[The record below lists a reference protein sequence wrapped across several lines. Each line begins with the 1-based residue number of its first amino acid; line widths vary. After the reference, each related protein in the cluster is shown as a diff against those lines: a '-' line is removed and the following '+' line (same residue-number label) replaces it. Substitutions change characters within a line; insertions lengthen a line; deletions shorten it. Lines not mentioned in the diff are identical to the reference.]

1 MKNTQET
8 TFLMA
13 AFIAFLLCMPGL
25 SSGQWFSNPG
35 ANIGKKNLVVG
46 AEYSQVMHSYELDV
60 NELPTVNERFKL
72 KVTAGLTNW
81 LDLYVE
87 GGGAGLMLDY
97 KENDANT
104 VKNFDSDYKAGLG
117 LGARVRLLNFP
128 NSQTRVFLQGGC
140 FYFKTDDTIEKE
152 DNNNRTIMN
161 RDMKWADLYV
171 GLGVVKRI
179 DFMDVSFGVGFS
191 EIKWWYRDAIE
202 IHEGYGTYFPDKKP
216 WRDSFEISNPVF
228 GFLGLDF
235 ILPYEY
241 RVSLQAGITN
251 IDDIGFSAALS
262 QGLERK

>member
-13 AFIAFLLCMPGL
+13 AFFAFLLCLPGL

-35 ANIGKKNLVVG
+35 TNIGKKNLVVG

-72 KVTAGLTNW
+72 KVTAGLTDW
-81 LDLYVE
+81 FDVYVE

-97 KENDANT
+97 KENDANA

-117 LGARVRLLNFP
+117 LGARVQLLNFL
-128 NSQTRVFLQGGC
+128 NSQTRVFLQGGG
-140 FYFKTDDTIEKE
+140 FYFKTDDTVSWDYI
-152 DNNNRTIMN
+152 DRTLIKN
-161 RDMKWADLYV
+161 RDMKWADLYI

-179 DFMDVSFGVGFS
+179 DFMDVSVGVGYS
-191 EIKWWYRDAIE
+191 EIKWWMRDTIE
-202 IHEGYGTYFPDKKP
+202 IHEGNAVTWDKKP

-241 RVSLQAGITN
+241 RISLQAGITN
-251 IDDIGFSAALS
+251 IDNIGFSAALS